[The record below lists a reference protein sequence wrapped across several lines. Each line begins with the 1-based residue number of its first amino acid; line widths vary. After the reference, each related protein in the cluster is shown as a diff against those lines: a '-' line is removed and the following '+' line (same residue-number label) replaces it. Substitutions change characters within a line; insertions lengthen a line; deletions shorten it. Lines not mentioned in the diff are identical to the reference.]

1 MGSRTESTSG
11 LPRAAALVAI
21 LVASVVLAHGVIS
34 TGLAGHYEKSGQPDQ
49 ALRWRAKS
57 PAALTGAA
65 AAAADRDDY
74 PAAAAMARRA
84 LGQGALNAPAMRI
97 LAFAI
102 AGSGRRDEAAP
113 LMKQAVR
120 LSLRDGP
127 GQAWLLEQSLV
138 AGDYGAAM
146 THADAIMRRST
157 AATGGMSLLLGQAIR
172 VEAGRTALARRLARN
187 PPWRGPFLLLLSRN
201 GDIDTTSAL
210 FRAMVGTAGPP
221 TVEEVSPF
229 VQRLV
234 ATLRFDDARRLW
246 HDLSGGLPPDLA
258 LIHDGGF
265 DGHKAPPPL
274 TWQTIRVNGGAAALT
289 GEDDGPL
296 GYLRLRH
303 DGFSSSGVMARQLV
317 FLRPGDY
324 VVSARASVDE
334 PAADGRFRLEVNCTA
349 GPRLGVLNLESRPG
363 PGVSSSMRFTVPAE
377 GCATQWVIFRP
388 NTGDRRE
395 PAEMRIDDVRVI
407 PGDEAPDGGRGR

>member
-1 MGSRTESTSG
+1 MGSRTEPTSK
-11 LPRAAALVAI
+11 LLRVAMLVAI
-21 LVASVVLAHGVIS
+21 LSVSVVLAHGVIS
-34 TGLAGHYEKSGQPDQ
+34 TGLAGHYEESGRPDQ
-49 ALRWRAKS
+49 ALRWRALA
-57 PAALTGAA
+57 PVALTEAA
-65 AAAADRDDY
+65 AASAVRDDY
-74 PAAAAMARRA
+74 PAAAAAARRA
-84 LGQGALNAPAMRI
+84 IGQAALNAPAVRI
-97 LAFAI
+97 LALSI
-102 AGSGRRDEAAP
+102 AGSGRRDEAVL

-127 GQAWLLEQSLV
+127 GQAWLLEQALAS
-138 AGDYGAAM
+138 GDYGAAM
-146 THADAIMRRST
+146 THADAIMRRTT

-172 VEAGRTALARRLARN
+172 AEAGRTALARQLAQD
-187 PPWRGPFLLLLSRN
+187 PPWRASFLLLLSRN
-201 GDIDTTSAL
+201 GDIDTTSGL

-234 ATLRFDDARRLW
+234 ATRRFEDARRFW

-258 LIHDGGF
+258 LVHDGGF
-265 DGHKAPPPL
+265 DGHKTPPPL

-303 DGFSSSGVMARQLV
+303 DGFSSSGVMARQLT
-317 FLRPGDY
+317 FLSPGEY

-363 PGVSSSMRFTVPAE
+363 PGVSSSLRFTIPAD

-395 PAEMRIDDVRVI
+395 PAEMRIDDVRII